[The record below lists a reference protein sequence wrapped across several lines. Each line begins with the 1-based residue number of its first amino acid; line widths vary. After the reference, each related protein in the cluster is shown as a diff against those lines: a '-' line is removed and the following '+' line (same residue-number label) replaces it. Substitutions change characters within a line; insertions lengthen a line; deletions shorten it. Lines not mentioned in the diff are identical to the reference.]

1 MEGHDDLSVA
11 DIPRLSTSA
20 QLPLLPNPAAND
32 DSDENDTKPA
42 ASETQAGQTV
52 GQVSSLRDDHVRI
65 EDASNQDDDDD
76 IDESDTITPASKNR
90 GNESTN
96 HASSLSDP
104 NVTTATQRNGL
115 PVGDSPKPSTPKRV
129 KTKGFRDGFR
139 GKRDQS
145 NLLTSRSNNLDT

>member
-32 DSDENDTKPA
+32 DIDENDTKPA
-42 ASETQAGQTV
+42 ASETQTGQTV

-65 EDASNQDDDDD
+65 EDASNQNDDDD
-76 IDESDTITPASKNR
+76 IDESDTTTPASKIR
-90 GNESTN
+90 GNEPTN

-104 NVTTATQRNGL
+104 NVTTATQRNW
-115 PVGDSPKPSTPKRV
+115 PAVGRQSKANRAK
-129 KTKGFRDGFR
+129 KGE
-139 GKRDQS
+139 
-145 NLLTSRSNNLDT
+145 N